1 MSLFTQV
8 RPALGLEACSEG
20 GGSWSISPL
29 FLHSTSFPS
38 VAADVGPPVLEQA
51 ENGET
56 IVIK

>member
-1 MSLFTQV
+1 MSLFTQL

-38 VAADVGPPVLEQA
+38 VAADVGPQYWSRQKMEKQ
-51 ENGET
+51 
-56 IVIK
+56 